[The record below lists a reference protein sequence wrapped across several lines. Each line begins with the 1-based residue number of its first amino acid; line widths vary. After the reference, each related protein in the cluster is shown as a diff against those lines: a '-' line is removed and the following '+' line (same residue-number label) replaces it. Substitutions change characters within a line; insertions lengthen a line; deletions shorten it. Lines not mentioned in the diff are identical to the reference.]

1 MTQTARTDPRLPST
15 WWQFVGFLGGT
26 TAYAL
31 HLVIGVS
38 LVPAACAIGANWPLH
53 LVNWTA
59 IAAIIGAFAVAERV
73 RRSALAIGASDPSAP
88 AWGVDQLNDP
98 DHGPVG
104 MPHWR
109 RGLYLAISGHVL
121 NALAL
126 AVVLFAEAHVWVL
139 DPCLP

>member
-1 MTQTARTDPRLPST
+1 MSQPTVAGTALPST
-15 WWQFVGFLGGT
+15 WWQFVGFLGGS

-59 IAAIIGAFAVAERV
+59 IAAILGASVTAERV

-88 AWGVDQLNDP
+88 ARVDQLNDP
-98 DHGPVG
+98 DLGPVG
-104 MPHWR
+104 MPRWR

-126 AVVLFAEAHVWVL
+126 AVVLFAEAHVWML